1 MKNYSP
7 WLYQLDH
14 DRDSRR
20 LRGDIETDVAVVG
33 AGIAGIATAFFA
45 LKYTDKKVAVF
56 ERHKMAHGATGH
68 NAGQITSYFER
79 GFAGLVGEFG
89 LEMAAAGQR
98 AVEEDAWALLDEMY
112 TQAGLSIPLSRFVGH
127 AGISGE
133 RRVLAH
139 LEGNRLRREAGLALE
154 RLRVADT
161 APFLSGIPEK
171 YTGLYEIVP
180 RSEVLAALETASDEY
195 VAVISSQKGCVNS
208 ALLCQEVLAYPNRA
222 YPERFALYEHAP
234 VRKIILR
241 DDGALLDAHK
251 HAIAAKRVV
260 LCTNG
265 FEDFTII
272 SENGLELDGRFHASV
287 RGNVGYMS
295 GYVEKLNKPPTA
307 MSYYPT
313 DSAAALD
320 PYFYLTRRPYEYEK
334 GAQHNLVSVGGPEVK
349 LGEDVPYARESDLP
363 NERVGEIDEFLR
375 RTYELDPNRTIEY
388 AFTWHGLMGY
398 TKNGVRMVGPEPQN
412 PVLLYNLGCNG
423 VGILPSAL
431 GGRIIARHLAGES
444 VERSIFDVPAR

>member
-1 MKNYSP
+1 
-7 WLYQLDH
+7 
-14 DRDSRR
+14 
-20 LRGDIETDVAVVG
+20 
-33 AGIAGIATAFFA
+33 
-45 LKYTDKKVAVF
+45 VAVF
-56 ERHKMAHGATGH
+56 ERFKMAHGATGH
-68 NAGQITSYFER
+68 NAGQVTSYFER
-79 GFAGLVGEFG
+79 GFAGLVREFG
-89 LEMAAAGQR
+89 LAMAAAGQK
-98 AVEEDAWALLDEMY
+98 ATEDAWTLLDEMY
-112 TQAGLSIPLSRFVGH
+112 TQAGLTIPLNRFEGH
-127 AGISGE
+127 AGLSGE
-133 RRVLAH
+133 NRVLAH
-139 LEGNRLRREAGLALE
+139 LENNRLRREAGLALE

-161 APFLSGIPEK
+161 APFLPGMPEE
-171 YTGLYEIVP
+171 YAGLYEVVP
-180 RSEVLAALETASDEY
+180 REEVLAALETVSGDY
-195 VAVISSQKGCVNS
+195 VAVVSSQKGCVNS
-208 ALLCQEVLAYPNRA
+208 ALLCQEVLAYLNRA

-234 VRKIILR
+234 VGKIILR
-241 DDGALLDAHK
+241 GGDALLDAHK

-272 SENGLELDGRFHASV
+272 NENGLELDGRFHANV

-295 GYVEKLNKPPTA
+295 GYIEKLNKPPMA
-307 MSYYPT
+307 MSYYST
-313 DSAAALD
+313 DSAASLD

-334 GAQHNLVSVGGPEVK
+334 GARHNLVSVGGPEVR

-363 NERVGEIDEFLR
+363 DERLVEIDEFLR
-375 RTYELDPNRTIEY
+375 KTYDLDPNRTIEY